1 MTKSNILIISLFTRF
16 SVGEFKNPLASEEGQ
31 NNPVWN
37 ISCINLYLKLSYT
50 QYLTPSGKKFKNIRA
65 NLVFAIQNNVNLYFY
80 NVITIKRL
88 GYIFAEHECTTP
100 GYAWNPTHLYCYK
113 YHTVKKPAENASTEC
128 SREDSRSHLFLVD
141 SDNAFL
147 FLQKILG
154 IYKQNKVM
162 TVKTFIHS

>member
-1 MTKSNILIISLFTRF
+1 M
-16 SVGEFKNPLASEEGQ
+16 
-31 NNPVWN
+31 
-37 ISCINLYLKLSYT
+37 SYI
-50 QYLTPSGKKFKNIRA
+50 QYFTPSGKKFKNIRA

-128 SREDSRSHLFLVD
+128 SREDSRSHLFLVIRTRIMHFYSYKKYLVYINKTKLWQSKLSFIP
-141 SDNAFL
+141 SDIRLNVQGYIF
-147 FLQKILG
+147 KILYLQFYG
-154 IYKQNKVM
+154 IFCAVM
-162 TVKTFIHS
+162 IFLREHLVWEPKW

>member
-1 MTKSNILIISLFTRF
+1 M
-16 SVGEFKNPLASEEGQ
+16 
-31 NNPVWN
+31 
-37 ISCINLYLKLSYT
+37 SYI
-50 QYLTPSGKKFKNIRA
+50 QYFTPSGKKFKNIRA

-88 GYIFAEHECTTP
+88 GFIFAEHECTTP

-113 YHTVKKPAENASTEC
+113 YHTVKKLAENASTEC